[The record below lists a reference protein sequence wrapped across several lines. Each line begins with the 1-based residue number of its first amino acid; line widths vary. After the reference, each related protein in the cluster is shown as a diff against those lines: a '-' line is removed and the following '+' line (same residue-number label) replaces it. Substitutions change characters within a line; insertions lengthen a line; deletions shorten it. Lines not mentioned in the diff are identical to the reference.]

1 MSNVN
6 DILDQLQKEW
16 DRAEEAP
23 FEERDSV
30 IVKTGLSSYS
40 IRREAG
46 YSSEGETIPHVRVIE
61 RAKPKAPEWEAVVAS
76 YVHSEL
82 HQREVYFRIEDGAW
96 ESNTHIALDDELV
109 DPVPLVEMPGREE
122 LEEALVR
129 GYDAWAQDL
138 ESEGGADPHRID
150 ALLELLRGEREA

>member
-16 DRAEEAP
+16 DRAEEIP

-46 YSSEGETIPHVRVIE
+46 YNSEGEAIPHVRVLE
-61 RAKPKAPEWEAVVAS
+61 RAKPRTPEWEAVVAS
-76 YVHSEL
+76 D
-82 HQREVYFRIEDGAW
+82 IEDVGHRRQVFARNEWGKW
-96 ESNTHIALDDELV
+96 ESAHWIASDGELV
-109 DPVPLVEMPGREE
+109 DPVPLVEMPSREE
-122 LEEALVR
+122 IKKALV
-129 GYDAWAQDL
+129 DAWGAWTADVDA
-138 ESEGGADPHRID
+138 EGGADPHRID